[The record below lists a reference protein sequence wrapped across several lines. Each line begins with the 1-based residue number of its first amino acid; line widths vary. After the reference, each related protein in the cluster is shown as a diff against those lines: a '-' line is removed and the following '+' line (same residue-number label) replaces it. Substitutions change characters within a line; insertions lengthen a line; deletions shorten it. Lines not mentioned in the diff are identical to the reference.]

1 MGVTRSEF
9 TLAPAYKACLLV
21 RHSGGPRHLIMA
33 IARSTYRLST
43 VNIKLNGQKLNEI
56 SQKSGTRQ
64 SCPLSPYLFIIILE
78 VLARAIRQ
86 LKEIKRIQIE
96 EVKVLLFANN
106 IILYT
111 SNPEISTRELLQL
124 INTFRKWLDI
134 KLTQTY
140 Q

>member
-1 MGVTRSEF
+1 V
-9 TLAPAYKACLLV
+9 
-21 RHSGGPRHLIMA
+21 
-33 IARSTYRLST
+33 IAHSTYRLST